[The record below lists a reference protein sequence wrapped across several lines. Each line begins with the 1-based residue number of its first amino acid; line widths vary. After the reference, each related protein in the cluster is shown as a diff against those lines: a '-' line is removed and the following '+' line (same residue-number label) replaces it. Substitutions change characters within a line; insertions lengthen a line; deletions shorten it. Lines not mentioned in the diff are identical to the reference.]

1 MSALAENFTP
11 LPIAPDTAFAE
22 KMADARA
29 EAGVAPLPE
38 PVAEALGTVAAV
50 SPFLA
55 DLMLG
60 DPAML
65 DAVLAASLNDSVAA
79 AAVTGDD
86 VAASLRRGKQR
97 VALAVGLADL
107 LGNATVKAVTNALSD
122 FADAAIAASLNAA
135 FAELCEKGQVSTDDP
150 SQAGLFVLAMGK
162 LGGRELNYSSDVDL
176 VILFDP
182 VRAQNVGL
190 ARDTAVRLVRRFVQL
205 MQDRTADGYV
215 FRVDLRL
222 RPDPGATA
230 LAVSTPAA
238 IKYYQSRARPWE
250 RQAMI
255 KARAVAGDETAAAAY
270 MDAVEP
276 SIWRVG
282 YDFAAIDETV
292 ALREQIAA
300 VKGAGAITV
309 PGHNVKVGRGGIREI
324 EFFAQS
330 LQRVAGGRDL
340 ALRGHA
346 TVPMLAALCE
356 RGWVSET
363 DCAVLTDAYETL
375 RKVEHRLQMVRDD
388 HVHTMPDAAGVQRIA
403 VMMRDEALTQT
414 LEATLRAVH
423 ARFMALADGPMP
435 ENPMLR
441 ALQADRPELSTVLAE
456 AFDERRDAWQAGCYS
471 CLRTEQARTLLARLE
486 PAIRT
491 AIASS
496 PDSAVALERF
506 DAFLATVT
514 RGVDFLAR
522 LDRHPDLV
530 GVIVLIA
537 ASSPRLA
544 EQLARRGRLLDVL
557 IDPTFYGRA
566 HDDAALEASLGAALE
581 AAQDYEERLDAL
593 RVVGQEQMLL
603 IEVRILTGSLLS
615 AEAGVEITTLA
626 ERLAGCALS
635 IARDAF
641 AERHG
646 HVEGGGVALLAL
658 GSFGS
663 REMTP
668 SSDLDIV
675 FIYDAADESNGSD
688 GAKSLTPGH
697 YFARLA
703 QRFIAALSAPTARGR
718 LFEVD
723 LRLRPTGRAGPL
735 ATHIRSFERYQAES
749 AWVWEQMALTRARV
763 VAGDEAV
770 GARAMAA
777 IDRSLAACQGSD
789 ALAGEVLAMRRKLD
803 GLSRQDAKHAP
814 GGLVDIE
821 FIVQF
826 LRLKS
831 GLETRTT
838 MTRKLLNELAA
849 AGMLDDAA
857 RELLVDSHRLLR
869 KLMLL
874 FSAAGV
880 PARPAEAPAALKP
893 LLLRAADAPDMDFL
907 EADLAERRTA
917 VRALFEKIVG
927 PLNPPDDGN
936 PQG

>member
-1 MSALAENFTP
+1 MSALGKTFTL
-11 LPIAPDTAFAE
+11 LPVEADPAFGAKLAAAREAAGLSAMPD
-22 KMADARA
+22 
-29 EAGVAPLPE
+29 GVAE
-38 PVAEALGTVAAV
+38 TLGTVAAV

-55 DLMLG
+55 DLMVG

-65 DAVLAASLNDSVAA
+65 DEILSSSLEESVAVA
-79 AAVTGDD
+79 SAPLPGPD
-86 VAASLRRGKQR
+86 VATLLRRGKRR

-107 LGNATVKAVTNALSD
+107 LGGASVEVVTNALSD
-122 FADAAIAASLNAA
+122 FADAAIATSLRTALG
-135 FAELCEKGQVSTDDP
+135 ELFERDHLSTADP
-150 SQAGLFVLAMGK
+150 SACGLFVLAMGK
-162 LGGRELNYSSDVDL
+162 LGGRELNFSSDVDL

-182 VRAQNVGL
+182 ARAGAVGL
-190 ARDTAVRLVRRFVQL
+190 TTGRAIRVARRLVQL
-205 MQDRTADGYV
+205 MQERTAEGYV

-222 RPDPGATA
+222 RPDPGATG
-230 LAVSTPAA
+230 LAVTSAAA
-238 IKYYQSRARPWE
+238 IKYYQTRARPWE

-255 KARAVAGDETAAAAY
+255 KVRLVAGDATASERY
-270 MDAVEP
+270 MDAVES

-292 ALREQIAA
+292 TLREQIAA

-324 EFFAQS
+324 EFFVQS

-340 ALRGHA
+340 ALRGRA
-346 TVPMLAALCE
+346 TVQMLAALCE
-356 RGWVSET
+356 RGWVSE
-363 DCAVLTDAYETL
+363 DDRAVLTDAYETL

-388 HVHTMPDAAGVQRIA
+388 HVHTMPDADGVPRIA
-403 VMMRDEALTQT
+403 AMMRDDALLET
-414 LEATLRAVH
+414 LEARLRAVH
-423 ARFMALADGPMP
+423 ARFVALADGPMP
-435 ENPMLR
+435 QNPMLR
-441 ALQADRPELSTVLAE
+441 AMRAERPDIEADLAA
-456 AFDERRDAWQAGCYS
+456 AFDAKRESWHEGRYQS
-471 CLRTEQARTLLARLE
+471 LRTEQARSLLEKLE
-486 PAIRT
+486 PAIRA

-496 PDSAVALERF
+496 PDGMATLERF

-522 LDRHPDLV
+522 LDRHPDLI

-537 ASSPRLA
+537 STSPRLA
-544 EQLARRGRLLDVL
+544 EQLARRGHLLDVL
-557 IDPTFYGRA
+557 IDPTFYGKA
-566 HDDAALEASLGAALE
+566 HDDAALEASLDAALG

-603 IEVRILTGSLLS
+603 IEVRILTGSLRS
-615 AEAGVEITTLA
+615 AEAGVVITTLA
-626 ERLAGCALS
+626 ARLAGCALS

-646 HVEGGGVALLAL
+646 TVEGGGVALLAL

-663 REMTP
+663 CEMTP
-668 SSDLDIV
+668 ASDLDIV
-675 FIYDAADESNGSD
+675 FIYDAADETTGSD

-718 LFEVD
+718 LFDVD

-770 GARAMAA
+770 GLRAMAA
-777 IDRSLAACQGSD
+777 IEQSLAGCRD
-789 ALAGEVLAMRRKLD
+789 RDDLADEVLAMRRKLD
-803 GLSRQDAKHAP
+803 GLSLEDAKHAP

-821 FIVQF
+821 FIAQF

-831 GLETRTT
+831 GLATRTT
-838 MTRKLLNELAA
+838 MTRKLLNELAG
-849 AGMLDDAA
+849 AGMLDEAQ

-874 FSAAGV
+874 FAVAGV
-880 PARPAEAPAALKP
+880 PASLADVPSALKP
-893 LLLRAADAPDMDFL
+893 LLLRAADAPDMAFL
-907 EADLAERRTA
+907 EVDLAERRTA
-917 VRALFEKIVG
+917 VRALFETIVG
-927 PLNPPDDGN
+927 PLHSAEKTE
-936 PQG
+936 